1 MMKTIIFWF
10 KNKNK
15 IMMMMIIERMFAT
28 TGKISMKKENRRK
41 GLKLE
46 IKRNALK
53 WNESSW

>member
-1 MMKTIIFWF
+1 
-10 KNKNK
+10 
-15 IMMMMIIERMFAT
+15 MMMIFERMFAT

-53 WNESSW
+53 